1 MDSSCSKVVHAVR
14 VQPVRRSNPQGL
26 TSWWDTGC
34 VSSREFN
41 GYCSY
46 TKAIEHLGDRWSLLI
61 VRELGTFGPQGFND
75 LVTGLPGRISRS
87 VLADRLR
94 RLETLG
100 VVSRAEPADPHP
112 AYRLTGVGHGL
123 MGPLGSLRT
132 WAETW
137 LPEDPDMWERDPAV
151 VLGWLAQRVD
161 PDRVPSR
168 PVVLEL
174 RLHHRLDCRYW
185 LVLER
190 GISAYGCLRDPLL
203 DEGRYVYVDAS
214 MPALLALARSRCDW
228 SDAFRDGS
236 VTVAGDPDLVSQL
249 AEWFRSTSVPG
260 TPPHARGAR

>member
-1 MDSSCSKVVHAVR
+1 MSSS
-14 VQPVRRSNPQGL
+14 
-26 TSWWDTGC
+26 
-34 VSSREFN
+34 EFN

-100 VVSRAEPADPHP
+100 LVSRADPEDPHP
-112 AYRLTGVGHGL
+112 AYRLTAVGHGL

-137 LPEDPDMWERDPAV
+137 LPDDPDMWERDPDV
-151 VLGWLAQRVD
+151 VLGWLAQRAD
-161 PDRVPSR
+161 PDRVPRR

-174 RLHHRLDCRYW
+174 RLPHRLDRRYW
-185 LVLER
+185 LVLEHGARRLRLPQGPAPGREPLRLRR
-190 GISAYGCLRDPLL
+190 GL
-203 DEGRYVYVDAS
+203 DARAPRAGARAGATGRTRS
-214 MPALLALARSRCDW
+214 RTARSRPP
-228 SDAFRDGS
+228 A
-236 VTVAGDPDLVSQL
+236 
-249 AEWFRSTSVPG
+249 
-260 TPPHARGAR
+260 TPTW